1 MRVSR
6 CAVVVLVGVF
16 AFGVA
21 GLGFGQVRGHIGGD
35 VVMSLQQTPSVDP
48 NVTSFTTAN
57 QPTYWGFE
65 TEFVVRHIGFGGVY
79 AVNFEQVA
87 SSDWW
92 FDFYG
97 QAVFVSY
104 HLFARRSLFDPYV
117 SAGLGAAGRVAL
129 GPADALPQDSNML
142 LSIFPVLSGGVGI
155 DLGGLYI
162 GGRVSYLP
170 AMTPPP
176 ATSFG
181 NVPLGRVQLTLSAG
195 FAVGRYQRPS
205 VSVRFR

>member
-1 MRVSR
+1 MGKGMGTRL
-6 CAVVVLVGVF
+6 AFVVVLVLG
-16 AFGVA
+16 AA
-21 GLGFGQVRGHIGGD
+21 GLGFGQVRGHISGD
-35 VVMSLQQTPSVDP
+35 MVMSLQQAPSVDP
-48 NVTSFTTAN
+48 NVTTFTTAN

-65 TEFVVRHIGFGGVY
+65 TEFVVRHLGFGGVY

-92 FDFYG
+92 FDFYS

-129 GPADALPQDSNML
+129 GPAATVPQGSTVL

-176 ATSFG
+176 ATSIG
-181 NVPLGRVQLTLSAG
+181 GVPLGRVQLTLSAG
-195 FAVGRYQRPS
+195 FAVGRYQRS
-205 VSVRFR
+205 SISVRFH

>member
-6 CAVVVLVGVF
+6 CTVVVLVGVL

-21 GLGFGQVRGHIGGD
+21 GLGFGQMRGHFAGAM
-35 VVMSLQQTPSVDP
+35 VTSFHQAPSVDP
-48 NVTSFTTAN
+48 NVTTFTTAN

-92 FDFYG
+92 FDFYS

-104 HLFARRSLFDPYV
+104 HLFARRGLFDPYV

-129 GPADALPQDSNML
+129 GPAAYAPQDSTIL
-142 LSIFPVLSGGVGI
+142 LSIFPVISGGVGI
-155 DLGGLYI
+155 DLGGLYL

-176 ATSFG
+176 ATSIG
-181 NVPLGRVQLTLSAG
+181 GVPLGSVQMTLSAG
-195 FAVGRYQRPS
+195 FSVGRYQRS
-205 VSVRFR
+205 SITVRFR